1 MGQKVNPMILRLG
14 PNLAWKSRWF
24 EDKKYKETLLEDYK
38 IRKSLMERL
47 KNAGISA
54 IEIERSIN
62 SIKITAYVSK
72 PGMVIGRGGTGLEEL
87 KVFLVKLLDRKQI
100 KNQLKI
106 DLQVEPIK
114 EPNLN
119 AYLVA
124 RNVSDQLIRRL
135 PAKRVMK
142 STVERVMGSGAK
154 GVRIVLSGRIG
165 GAEISRREK
174 LQVGTVPLSTIR
186 ENIDYASSPA
196 LTKKGYIG
204 VKVWIN
210 KGETTLISNF
220 KFQISNI
227 R

>member
-1 MGQKVNPMILRLG
+1 MGQKVNPKVIRLG
-14 PNLAWKSRWF
+14 TIYNWSSRWY
-24 EDKKYKETLLEDYK
+24 EDKKYKETLLEDFK
-38 IRKSLMERL
+38 IRKSLLEKLRP
-47 KNAGISA
+47 AGISE

-62 SIKITAYVSK
+62 NLRITAYVSK

-87 KVFLVKLLDRKQI
+87 KTFIQNNLVKKSNV
-100 KNQLKI
+100 KNQSKLDI
-106 DLQVEPIK
+106 RVEPVK
-114 EPNLN
+114 EPNLD

-124 RNVSDQLIRRL
+124 KNISDQLIRRL
-135 PAKRVMK
+135 PAKRVLA

-154 GVRIVLSGRIG
+154 GVRIVLSGRVG

-186 ENIDYASSPA
+186 ANINYASSPA

-210 KGETTLISNF
+210 RPEEK
-220 KFQISNI
+220 
-227 R
+227 

>member
-1 MGQKVNPMILRLG
+1 MGQKVNPKVIRIG
-14 PNLAWKSRWF
+14 VIYNWSSRWF
-24 EDKKYKETLLEDYK
+24 ADKGYKETLLEDFK

-47 KNAGISA
+47 RPAGISE

-62 SIKITAYVSK
+62 NLRITAYVSK

-87 KVFLVKLLDRKQI
+87 KTFIQNNLVKKTNV
-100 KNQLKI
+100 KNQSKLDI
-106 DLQVEPIK
+106 RVEPVK
-114 EPNLN
+114 EPNLD

-124 RNVSDQLIRRL
+124 KNISEQLVKRL
-135 PAKRVMK
+135 PAKRVLT
-142 STVERVMGSGAK
+142 STVEKVMGAGAK
-154 GVRIVLSGRIG
+154 GVRIVLSGRVG

-186 ENIDYASSPA
+186 ENISYASSPA

-210 KGETTLISNF
+210 KPEE
-220 KFQISNI
+220 K
-227 R
+227 

>member
-1 MGQKVNPMILRLG
+1 MGQKVNPRALRLAA
-14 PNLAWKSRWF
+14 NQDWSSRWF

-47 KNAGISA
+47 KHAGIA
-54 IEIERSIN
+54 EVQIERSIN
-62 SIKITAYVSK
+62 SIKITAFVSK

-87 KVFLVKLLDRKQI
+87 KLFLIKFLDKKQT
-100 KNQLKI
+100 KNQSKMDI
-106 DLQVEPIK
+106 RVEPIK

-124 RNVSDQLIRRL
+124 KNMSEQLVRRL

-142 STVERVMGSGAK
+142 STGERVMGSGAK
-154 GVRIVLSGRIG
+154 GVRIVMSGRIG
-165 GAEISRREK
+165 GAEIGRREK
-174 LQVGTVPLSTIR
+174 LQQGTVPLSTIR
-186 ENIDYASSPA
+186 ANIDYASSPA

-210 KGETTLISNF
+210 KGEE
-220 KFQISNI
+220 K
-227 R
+227 